1 MRFEKTALVLEGG
14 GFRGIYSSGVLDYF
28 MEKSLEFPYII
39 GVSMG
44 AINGANYISEQP
56 GRSFAIAETFMPD
69 KRYMG
74 MGNLL
79 KEGNF
84 FSRSFAYN
92 ELPRRYNIFDMKTYY
107 SSDITFYLTATDCE
121 TGEARYFEKMEGD
134 VAELIAAS
142 TSLPFMSQMVEIDGK
157 PYMDGGIADSVPVRR
172 ALSDGNEKA
181 VLVLTRE
188 KGYRKEPY
196 GHERMVRSYYRKHPA
211 FAEGILTRHLFY
223 NETMDL
229 IDALEAEGKIYV
241 LRPESPIETKVIDR
255 NPEGVQKSYKTGYDQ
270 VKAEWDALTAY
281 LEK

>member
-1 MRFEKTALVLEGG
+1 MKLKDTALVLEGG

-28 MEKSLEFPYII
+28 MEKSLEFPYIV

-44 AINGANYISEQP
+44 SINGANYISEQP

-107 SSDITFYLTATDCE
+107 SSDITFYMTATDCE
-121 TGEARYFEKMEGD
+121 TGEAHYFEKMEGD

-142 TSLPFMSQMVEIDGK
+142 SALPFMSQMVEIGGRL
-157 PYMDGGIADSVPVRR
+157 YMDGGIGDSVPVQK
-172 ALSDGNEKA
+172 ALADGNEKA

-196 GHERMVRSYYRKHPA
+196 GHDVMVRSYYRKYPA
-211 FAEGILTRHLFY
+211 FAERILNRHLFY

-229 IDALEAEGKIYV
+229 IDELEEAGKIYV
-241 LRPESPIETKVIDR
+241 LRPENPIKTKVIDR
-255 NPEGVQKSYKTGYDQ
+255 NPEGVQKSYNIGYEQ
-270 VKAEWDALTAY
+270 AKEEWTALLAY